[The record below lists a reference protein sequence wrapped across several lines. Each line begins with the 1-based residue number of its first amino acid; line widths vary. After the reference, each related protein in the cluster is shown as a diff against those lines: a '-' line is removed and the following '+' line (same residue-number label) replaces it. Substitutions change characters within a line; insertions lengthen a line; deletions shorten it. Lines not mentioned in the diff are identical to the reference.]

1 MKPENKARVLN
12 LIIDGGMDQSHS
24 MLEITASLQQV
35 LCRKVVLGIIIGA
48 WGVGISIYRTLE
60 AVLKG
65 ADLTIYILFNEL
77 NDFLNVKIVVKQ
89 EEIYVQVDGRSEN
102 AKKYVLVECLEYLVC
117 KRLAKVFAFFRC

>member
-1 MKPENKARVLN
+1 MKPKNKARVLN

-48 WGVGISIYRTLE
+48 WGVGISIYRILE

-65 ADLTIYILFNEL
+65 ADLCA
-77 NDFLNVKIVVKQ
+77 
-89 EEIYVQVDGRSEN
+89 S
-102 AKKYVLVECLEYLVC
+102 
-117 KRLAKVFAFFRC
+117 